1 MSPDSIRQQ
10 HERLAQAVRLALSF
24 RPVGPLGRRFPKQT
38 LTAASFSTV
47 DRTTPHMCT
56 DSFSQRCRYDA
67 TATFRSRFHVKPSQS
82 ECSARNKQDLGT
94 HTYCED
100 LNASAIRARPLLIT
114 HRVDQV
120 DAPYHR
126 FTHRSYGKHRQRAHR
141 MQRALS
147 LLVGI
152 HSSFNVGRARAP
164 YSCADCLT
172 HPLPRKS
179 PPARQR
185 LTFRKTVSR
194 ETKSSSSTASYSVRD
209 RTDTTAIIRR
219 HSPGEGLRDTLP
231 TNPIVHVQNTAH
243 VPLAA
248 VLHKCAGSC
257 NTIPSLV
264 SRETKAHPFH
274 TGLDRIPASYV
285 SVDTEVGPRH
295 IRPRPHRCIHLR

>member
-24 RPVGPLGRRFPKQT
+24 RSVGPLGRRFPKQT

-82 ECSARNKQDLGT
+82 ECSARN
-94 HTYCED
+94 CED

-126 FTHRSYGKHRQRAHR
+126 FTHRSCGKHRQRAHR

-147 LLVGI
+147 PRG
-152 HSSFNVGRARAP
+152 
-164 YSCADCLT
+164 Y
-172 HPLPRKS
+172 PLKF
-179 PPARQR
+179 QR
-185 LTFRKTVSR
+185 
-194 ETKSSSSTASYSVRD
+194 
-209 RTDTTAIIRR
+209 
-219 HSPGEGLRDTLP
+219 GED
-231 TNPIVHVQNTAH
+231 
-243 VPLAA
+243 
-248 VLHKCAGSC
+248 S
-257 NTIPSLV
+257 
-264 SRETKAHPFH
+264 
-274 TGLDRIPASYV
+274 
-285 SVDTEVGPRH
+285 
-295 IRPRPHRCIHLR
+295 

>member
-56 DSFSQRCRYDA
+56 DSFSQRYRYDA

-94 HTYCED
+94 HTYCKD
-100 LNASAIRARPLLIT
+100 LNASAIRARPPLIT

-126 FTHRSYGKHRQRAHR
+126 FTHRSCGKHRQRAHR

-147 LLVGI
+147 PQVSTWGGLL
-152 HSSFNVGRARAP
+152 RAH

-172 HPLPRKS
+172 HPLLRES
-179 PPARQR
+179 SPARQR
-185 LTFRKTVSR
+185 LTLRKAVSR
-194 ETKSSSSTASYSVRD
+194 ETKPSSSTAPYAVRD

-219 HSPGEGLRDTLP
+219 HSPRGG
-231 TNPIVHVQNTAH
+231 A
-243 VPLAA
+243 
-248 VLHKCAGSC
+248 
-257 NTIPSLV
+257 
-264 SRETKAHPFH
+264 
-274 TGLDRIPASYV
+274 
-285 SVDTEVGPRH
+285 PRH
-295 IRPRPHRCIHLR
+295 TAYEPNCSRPEHRPCAACRSPSQVCWFL